1 MLPASAGMIL
11 TEKLLLDH
19 IERVPCIL
27 GDDLKGHLMDAL
39 RFTNMTGDDQKILED
54 FIRERASR
62 VCACTRRDNIH
73 EDLIDG
79 YTSRHPLIEKWV
91 EPNAWS
97 GIRWVMRTGE

>member
-1 MLPASAGMIL
+1 MIL

-39 RFTNMTGDDQKILED
+39 RFANMRGDDQKTLED
-54 FIRERASR
+54 FMRERASR
-62 VCACTRRDNIH
+62 DCACTCHDNIH

-79 YTSRHPLIEKWV
+79 YLSRHPLIEKWV
-91 EPNAWS
+91 KPNALS
-97 GIRWVMRTGE
+97 GIRWMMRTGE

>member
-27 GDDLKGHLMDAL
+27 GDAL
-39 RFTNMTGDDQKILED
+39 RFTNMRGGDQKILED
-54 FIRERASR
+54 FMRERASR
-62 VCACTRRDNIH
+62 DCACTCHDNIH

-79 YTSRHPLIEKWV
+79 YPSRHPLIEKWV
-91 EPNAWS
+91 KPNAWS
-97 GIRWVMRTGE
+97 GIRWMMRTGE